1 MKFPNLT
8 PGLLCNFVGM
18 KRSILFTACAAL
30 ALCGQLI
37 PLAGQYQDPLTPTR
51 IVRVKV
57 YLQGAEVYRSARA
70 ELPKGVSEL
79 VLGNL
84 SPYINASSIQVSS
97 TNNVAVLSATFRNN
111 YMVPVKLPQQI
122 RLWQDSVALLETEI
136 RRLETKKNLLEK
148 ESEIFLNNRSI
159 GGSQNGVNAAEL
171 QKVADLFRSRMNQ
184 IREEHFDV
192 VQRMGKLQE
201 QVNRL
206 NNQIAERSG
215 NSSKLTGEIV
225 LQVASEQATSTD
237 IECSYLVQ
245 NAGWSPLYDLRA
257 ESTSQPVRVISKAS
271 VYQNSGEEWNQIPL
285 ILSTGTPNTSS
296 NLPVLQKNDG
306 FSFRGKEP
314 QYEGYMDGI
323 RVQNAPPQMME
334 VAGVTVMSDDDQ
346 DKNEDMRQDR
356 LRKSLNTQT
365 LGNLVAVNS
374 SAIAVDYEIALPYT
388 VPTDGKM
395 QLVSLKEYSLPG
407 SFSYY
412 TIPKLEK
419 SVFLVADVTGWQ
431 ELNLLPGP
439 ANLFFKG
446 SFTGQLQLDLNPET
460 DTLKLSFGKDK
471 KVLTERKLIRNYAG
485 RQLVGGKKSME
496 LGYEIQLNNTNKET
510 VNLEIRDQIPVSTS
524 EDIRIDEVK
533 FETPSGVK
541 TIQDKES
548 GQLTWKIT
556 LKPAETQ
563 KIRVRY
569 RVVYP
574 KELELLGY

>member
-1 MKFPNLT
+1 MKFPNPT
-8 PGLLCNFVGM
+8 PGLLCTFEGM
-18 KRSILFTACAAL
+18 KRSILYTACAAL
-30 ALCGQLI
+30 ALCGKLI

-57 YLQGAEVYRSARA
+57 YLQGAEVYRSAHV
-70 ELPKGVSEL
+70 ELSKGVSEL

-122 RLWQDSVALLETEI
+122 RQWQDSVALLETDI
-136 RRLETKKNLLEK
+136 RRLESKKNLLEK

-206 NNQIAERSG
+206 RNQIAERSG
-215 NSSKLTGEIV
+215 NNSKLTGEIV
-225 LQVASEQATSTD
+225 LQVASEQATATD
-237 IECSYLVQ
+237 IECTYLVQ

-257 ESTSQPVRVISKAS
+257 ESTGQPVRVISKAS
-271 VYQNSGEEWNQIPL
+271 VYQTSGEEWNQIPL

-306 FSFRGKEP
+306 FGFRSKEP
-314 QYEGYMDGI
+314 QYQGYEDDI
-323 RVQNAPPQMME
+323 RVQNVPPQME
-334 VAGVTVMSDDDQ
+334 AVSVTVMSDDHDG
-346 DKNEDMRQDR
+346 NEDLRQDR
-356 LRKSLNTQT
+356 LRKTLNTQT
-365 LGNLVAVNS
+365 LGNLIAVNS

-388 VPTDGKM
+388 VPADGKM
-395 QLVSLKEYSLPG
+395 QLVALKEYSLPG

-446 SFTGQLQLDLNPET
+446 SFTGQSQLDLNPET

-496 LGYEIQLNNTNKET
+496 LGYEIQLNNTNKESIS
-510 VNLEIRDQIPVSTS
+510 LEIRDQIPVSTS

-574 KELELLGY
+574 KDLELLGY

>member
-1 MKFPNLT
+1 MIFPFTT
-8 PGLLCNFVGM
+8 PKVRRNFEGM
-18 KRSILFTACAAL
+18 KSTLLSAVLPLLGL
-30 ALCGQLI
+30 AGLME
-37 PLAGQYQDPLTPTR
+37 PLAAQYQDPLTPTR
-51 IVRVKV
+51 IVRVKL
-57 YLQGAEVYRSARA
+57 YLQGAEVYRSART
-70 ELPKGVSEL
+70 ELPKGVSEII
-79 VLGNL
+79 LGNL
-84 SPYINASSIQVSS
+84 SPNINASSIQVSS
-97 TNNVAVLSATFRNN
+97 TNNVAVLSATYRNN

-122 RLWQDSVALLETEI
+122 RVWQDSVAMLETEI
-136 RRLETKKNLLEK
+136 RRLETRKNVLEK

-171 QKVADLFRSRMNQ
+171 QKVADLFRVRMNQ

-201 QVNRL
+201 QVNKLR
-206 NNQIAERSG
+206 NQIAERSG

-225 LQVASEQATSTD
+225 LQLASEQATATE
-237 IECSYLVQ
+237 IECTYLVQ

-257 ESTSQPVRVISKAS
+257 EGINQPVRVISKAS
-271 VYQNSGEEWNQIPL
+271 VYQNSGEEWNQVPL

-306 FSFRGKEP
+306 FGFRSKN
-314 QYEGYMDGI
+314 YENYGYEEDVRM
-323 RVQNAPPQMME
+323 QNAPPVQQEM
-334 VAGVTVMSDDDQ
+334 AGVAVMSRTEEDMDDQ
-346 DKNEDMRQDR
+346 RQDR

-365 LGNLVAVNS
+365 LGNLIAVNS

-388 VPTDGKM
+388 IPADGKI
-395 QLVSLKEYSLPG
+395 QLVSLKEYALPG
-407 SFSYY
+407 NFSYY

-439 ANLFFKG
+439 ANLFFRG
-446 SFTGQLQLDLNPET
+446 SFTGQSQLNLNPET

-471 KVLTERKLIRNYAG
+471 KVLTERKLIRNYAT

-496 LGYEIQLNNTNKET
+496 LGYEIQLNNTNKESI
-510 VNLEIRDQIPVSTS
+510 NLEIRDQIPVSTS
-524 EDIRIDEVK
+524 EEIRIDEVK
-533 FETPSGVK
+533 FETPNGVK

-548 GQLTWKIT
+548 GQLTWKLT